1 MIQPDVDRI
10 FSVADDKE
18 FLHEALALFRFQAER
33 CEPYRQYLDLIG
45 VAADEVC
52 EVEQIPFLPIGLF
65 KTHNIYCGEGQPE
78 QIFTSSSTGG
88 SVPSRHLMADLSI
101 YERAFRGAFRNFY
114 GDAAEWS
121 IYGLLPSYL
130 ERKGSSLIYMVDR
143 LIADAGGHGG
153 FYLNDYE
160 RLIAD
165 IKADPRPKIL
175 LGVTYAL
182 LDLAEQFAPDLHDV
196 VVMETGGMKGHRE
209 ELPKEELHRIL
220 CNAFNVNAIHS
231 EYGMAELTS
240 QAYSRGGNRFF
251 APPWMRII
259 TRDLNDPF
267 RLLPTG
273 QRGGINI
280 IDLGNVYSC
289 AFIQTEDAGRVFE
302 DGSFEIAG
310 RIDKS
315 EIRGCNLLVQ

>member
-18 FLHEALALFRFQAER
+18 FRHEALALFRFQAER

-88 SVPSRHLMADLSI
+88 GVPSRHLMADLSI

-220 CNAFNVNAIHS
+220 CNALNVNAIHS

-289 AFIQTEDAGRVFE
+289 AFIQTEDAGRVFA

-310 RIDKS
+310 RIDHS

>member
-18 FLHEALALFRFQAER
+18 FRHEALALFRFQAER

-88 SVPSRHLMADLSI
+88 GVPSRHAMADLTI
-101 YERAFRGAFRNFY
+101 YERAFRGAFRHFY
-114 GDAAEWS
+114 GDASDWS

-289 AFIQTEDAGRVFE
+289 AFIQTEDAGRVFA

-310 RIDKS
+310 RIDHS

>member
-1 MIQPDVDRI
+1 MTQPNVDRI
-10 FSVADDKE
+10 FSVADDLS
-18 FLHEALALFRFQAER
+18 FRHETLALFRFQAER

-88 SVPSRHLMADLSI
+88 GVPSRHAMADLTI

-289 AFIQTEDAGRVFE
+289 AFIQTEDAGRVFA

-310 RIDKS
+310 RIDHS

>member
-1 MIQPDVDRI
+1 MTQPNVDRI
-10 FSVADDKE
+10 FSVADDLS
-18 FLHEALALFRFQAER
+18 FRHETLALFRFQAER

-101 YERAFRGAFRNFY
+101 YERAFRGAFRNLY

-121 IYGLLPSYL
+121 IYGLLPLYL

-310 RIDKS
+310 RIDHS

>member
-1 MIQPDVDRI
+1 MNQPNPDRI
-10 FSVADDKE
+10 FGIADDAT
-18 FLHEALALFRFQAER
+18 FRDEALALFRFQAER
-33 CEPYRQYLDLIG
+33 CEPYRQYLNLIG
-45 VAADEVC
+45 VAADEVR

-101 YERAFRGAFRNFY
+101 YERAFREAFRNFY

-220 CNAFNVNAIHS
+220 CNALNVNAIHS

-289 AFIQTEDAGRVFE
+289 AFIQTEDAGRVFA

-310 RIDKS
+310 RIDHS

>member
-1 MIQPDVDRI
+1 MTQPNVDRI
-10 FSVADDKE
+10 FSVADDLS
-18 FLHEALALFRFQAER
+18 FRHETLALFRFQAER

-289 AFIQTEDAGRVFE
+289 AFIQTEDAGRVFA

-310 RIDKS
+310 RIDHS

>member
-1 MIQPDVDRI
+1 MNQPNPDRI
-10 FSVADDKE
+10 FGIADDAT
-18 FLHEALALFRFQAER
+18 FRDEALALFRFQAER

-45 VAADEVC
+45 VAPTKVR

-65 KTHNIYCGEGQPE
+65 KTHNIYCGEEAPE

-88 SVPSRHLMADLSI
+88 GVPSRHSMARLSI
-101 YERAFRGAFRNFY
+101 YERAFRGAFRHFY

-143 LIADAGGHGG
+143 LIADADGHGG
-153 FYLNDYE
+153 FYLDDYE
-160 RLIAD
+160 RLLAD
-165 IKADPRPKIL
+165 IAADPRPKIL

-196 VVMETGGMKGHRE
+196 VVMETGGMKGRRK
-209 ELPKEELHRIL
+209 ELPKEELHRVL
-220 CNAFNVNAIHS
+220 CNAFNVSAIHS

-251 APPWMRII
+251 APPWLRII

-273 QRGGINI
+273 HRGGINI
-280 IDLGNVYSC
+280 IDLANVYSC
-289 AFIQTEDAGRVFE
+289 AFIQTEDAGRVFD

>member
-1 MIQPDVDRI
+1 MTQPNVDRI
-10 FSVADDKE
+10 FSVADDLS
-18 FLHEALALFRFQAER
+18 FRHETLALFRFQVER

-45 VAADEVC
+45 VATDEVC

-88 SVPSRHLMADLSI
+88 GVPSRHLMADLSI

-267 RLLPTG
+267 RLLPAG

-289 AFIQTEDAGRVFE
+289 AFIQTEDAGRVFA

-310 RIDKS
+310 RIDHS

>member
-1 MIQPDVDRI
+1 MNQPNLDRI
-10 FSVADDKE
+10 FGVTDERSFRD
-18 FLHEALALFRFQAER
+18 EALALFRFQAER

-45 VAADEVC
+45 VAADEVR

-65 KTHNIYCGEGQPE
+65 KTHNIYCGEEAPE

-88 SVPSRHLMADLSI
+88 GVPSCHPMARLSI
-101 YERAFRGAFRNFY
+101 YERAFRGAFRHFY

-143 LIADAGGHGG
+143 LIADAGGYGG
-153 FYLNDYE
+153 FYLDDYE
-160 RLIAD
+160 RLLAD
-165 IKADPRPKIL
+165 IAADPRPKIL

-196 VVMETGGMKGHRE
+196 VVMETGGMKGRRK
-209 ELPKEELHRIL
+209 ELPKEELHRVL
-220 CNAFNVNAIHS
+220 CNAFNVSAIHS

-251 APPWMRII
+251 APPWLRII

-273 QRGGINI
+273 HRGGINI
-280 IDLGNVYSC
+280 IDLANVYSC
-289 AFIQTEDAGRVFE
+289 AFIQTEDAGRVFD

>member
-1 MIQPDVDRI
+1 MNQPNLDRI
-10 FSVADDKE
+10 FGVTDDAT
-18 FLHEALALFRFQAER
+18 FRDEALALFRFQAER

-45 VAADEVC
+45 VAAEEVR

-65 KTHNIYCGEGQPE
+65 KTHNIYCGEETPE
-78 QIFTSSSTGG
+78 QVFTSSSTGG
-88 SVPSRHLMADLSI
+88 GVPSRHPMARLSI
-101 YERAFRGAFRNFY
+101 YERAFRGAFRHFY
-114 GDAAEWS
+114 GDASEWS

-143 LIADAGGHGG
+143 LIADADGHGG
-153 FYLNDYE
+153 FYLDDYE
-160 RLIAD
+160 RLLAD
-165 IKADPRPKIL
+165 IAADPRPKIL

-196 VVMETGGMKGHRE
+196 VVMETGGMKGRRK
-209 ELPKEELHRIL
+209 ELPKEELHRVL
-220 CNAFNVNAIHS
+220 CNAFNVSAIHS

-240 QAYSRGGNRFF
+240 QAYSHGGNRFF
-251 APPWMRII
+251 APPWLRII

-267 RLLPTG
+267 RLLPAG
-273 QRGGINI
+273 HRGGINI
-280 IDLGNVYSC
+280 IDLANVYSC
-289 AFIQTEDAGRVFE
+289 AFIQTEDAGRIFD

>member
-1 MIQPDVDRI
+1 MTQPDIDRI
-10 FSVADDKE
+10 FAIADDAS
-18 FLHEALALFRFQAER
+18 FRREALALFGFQAER
-33 CEPYRQYLDLIG
+33 CEPYRQYLELIG
-45 VAADEVC
+45 VEPKAVR

-65 KTHNIYCGEGQPE
+65 KTHNIYCGEQPPE
-78 QIFTSSSTGG
+78 QVFTSSSTGG
-88 SVPSRHLMADLSI
+88 GVPSRHPMADLRI
-101 YERAFRGAFRNFY
+101 YERAFRGAFRHFY
-114 GDAAEWS
+114 GDASQWS

-143 LIADAGGHGG
+143 LVADGGGHGG
-153 FYLNDYE
+153 FYLDDYE
-160 RLIAD
+160 RLLAD
-165 IKADPRPKIL
+165 IAADPRPKIL

-182 LDLAEQFAPDLHDV
+182 LDLAEQFTPDLHDV
-196 VVMETGGMKGHRE
+196 VVMETGGMKGRRK

-220 CNAFNVNAIHS
+220 CKAFNVSAIHS

-240 QAYSRGGNRFF
+240 QAYSKGGNRFV
-251 APPWMRII
+251 APPWLRVF

-267 RLLPTG
+267 RLLAKG

-280 IDLGNVYSC
+280 IDLANVYSC
-289 AFIQTEDAGRVFE
+289 AFIQTEDAGRVLA
-302 DGSFEIAG
+302 DGTFEIAG

>member
-10 FSVADDKE
+10 FSVADEDS
-18 FLHEALALFRFQAER
+18 FRHEALALFRFQAER

-45 VAADEVC
+45 VRADEVR

-65 KTHNIYCGEGQPE
+65 KSHEIYCGTTPPE

-88 SVPSRHLMADLSI
+88 GVPSRHAMADLTI

-114 GDAAEWS
+114 GDASEWS

-143 LIADAGGHGG
+143 LITDAGGHGG
-153 FYLNDYE
+153 FYLNDYK

-165 IKADPRPKIL
+165 IKADTRPKIL

-182 LDLAEQFAPDLHDV
+182 LDLAEQFAPNLHDV

-209 ELPKEELHRIL
+209 ELPKEELHRVL

-240 QAYSRGGNRFF
+240 QAYSKGQNRFYT
-251 APPWMRII
+251 PSWMRVL

-267 RLLPTG
+267 RILSTG

-289 AFIQTEDAGRVFE
+289 AFIQTEDAGRVFA

-310 RIDKS
+310 RIDHS

>member
-10 FSVADDKE
+10 FSVADEDS
-18 FLHEALALFRFQAER
+18 FRHEALALFRFQAER

-45 VAADEVC
+45 ANADEVR

-65 KTHNIYCGEGQPE
+65 KSHEIYCGTTPPE

-88 SVPSRHLMADLSI
+88 GVPSHHAMADLTI

-114 GDAAEWS
+114 GDASEWS

-153 FYLNDYE
+153 FYLNDYK

-165 IKADPRPKIL
+165 IKADTRPKIL

-209 ELPKEELHRIL
+209 ELPKEELHRVL

-240 QAYSRGGNRFF
+240 QAYSKGQNRFYT
-251 APPWMRII
+251 PSWMRVL

-267 RLLPTG
+267 RILSTG

-289 AFIQTEDAGRVFE
+289 AFIQTEDAGRVFA

>member
-1 MIQPDVDRI
+1 MNQPNPDRI
-10 FSVADDKE
+10 FGVADE
-18 FLHEALALFRFQAER
+18 RSFRNEALALFRFQAER

-45 VAADEVC
+45 VAADEVR

-88 SVPSRHLMADLSI
+88 SVPSRHLMADLLI

-289 AFIQTEDAGRVFE
+289 AFIQTEDAGRVFA

-310 RIDKS
+310 RIDHS

>member
-18 FLHEALALFRFQAER
+18 FRHEALVLFRFQAER

-88 SVPSRHLMADLSI
+88 GVPSRHLMADLSI
-101 YERAFRGAFRNFY
+101 YERVFRGAFRNFY

-220 CNAFNVNAIHS
+220 CNTLNVNAIHS

-289 AFIQTEDAGRVFE
+289 AFIQTEDAGRVFA

-310 RIDKS
+310 RIDHS

>member
-18 FLHEALALFRFQAER
+18 FRHEALALFRFQAER

-88 SVPSRHLMADLSI
+88 GVPSRHLMADLSI

-153 FYLNDYE
+153 FYLNDYK

-240 QAYSRGGNRFF
+240 QAYSKGQNRFYT
-251 APPWMRII
+251 PSWMRVL

-289 AFIQTEDAGRVFE
+289 AFIQTEDAGRVFA

-310 RIDKS
+310 RIDHS

>member
-10 FSVADDKE
+10 FSVADDKD
-18 FLHEALALFRFQAER
+18 FRHEALALFRFQAER

-88 SVPSRHLMADLSI
+88 GVPSRHLMADLSI

-289 AFIQTEDAGRVFE
+289 AFIQTEDAGRVFA

-310 RIDKS
+310 RIDHS

>member
-1 MIQPDVDRI
+1 MTQPNVDRI
-10 FSVADDKE
+10 FSVADDLS
-18 FLHEALALFRFQAER
+18 FRHETLALFRFQAER

-88 SVPSRHLMADLSI
+88 GVPSRHLMADLSI

-289 AFIQTEDAGRVFE
+289 AFIQTEDAGRVFA

-310 RIDKS
+310 RIDHS

>member
-1 MIQPDVDRI
+1 MTQPNLDRI
-10 FSVADDKE
+10 FGVEDEAS
-18 FLHEALALFRFQAER
+18 FRHEALALFRFQAER
-33 CEPYRQYLDLIG
+33 CEPYSQYLRLIG
-45 VAADEVC
+45 VEAEEVR

-65 KTHNIYCGEGQPE
+65 KSHNIYCGEKEPE

-88 SVPSRHLMADLSI
+88 GVPSHHPMAQLSI
-101 YERAFRGAFRNFY
+101 YERAFRGAFRHFY

-153 FYLNDYE
+153 FYLDDYE
-160 RLIAD
+160 RLLAD
-165 IKADPRPKIL
+165 IAADPRPKIL

-196 VVMETGGMKGHRE
+196 VVMETGGMKGRRK
-209 ELPKEELHRIL
+209 ELPKEELHRVL
-220 CNAFNVNAIHS
+220 CKAFNVSAIHS

-240 QAYSRGGNRFF
+240 QAYSRGGNRFVT
-251 APPWMRII
+251 PPWMRIL

-273 QRGGINI
+273 HRGGINI

-289 AFIQTEDAGRVFE
+289 AFIQTEDSGRVLD

>member
-10 FSVADDKE
+10 FSVADEDS
-18 FLHEALALFRFQAER
+18 FRHEALALFRFQAER

-45 VAADEVC
+45 ANADEVR

-65 KTHNIYCGEGQPE
+65 KSHEIYCGTTPPE

-88 SVPSRHLMADLSI
+88 GVPSHHAMADLTI

-114 GDAAEWS
+114 GDASEWS

-153 FYLNDYE
+153 FYLNDYK

-165 IKADPRPKIL
+165 IKADTRPKIL

-209 ELPKEELHRIL
+209 ELPKEELHRVL

-240 QAYSRGGNRFF
+240 QAYSKGQNRFYT
-251 APPWMRII
+251 PSWMRVL

-267 RLLPTG
+267 RILSTG

-289 AFIQTEDAGRVFE
+289 AFIQTEDAGRVFA
-302 DGSFEIAG
+302 DGSYEIAG

>member
-1 MIQPDVDRI
+1 MTQPNLDRI
-10 FSVADDKE
+10 FGVEDEAS
-18 FLHEALALFRFQAER
+18 FRHEALALFRFQAER
-33 CEPYRQYLDLIG
+33 CEPYSQYLRLIG
-45 VAADEVC
+45 VEAEEVR

-65 KTHNIYCGEGQPE
+65 KSHNIYCGEKEPE

-88 SVPSRHLMADLSI
+88 GVPSRHPMAQLSI
-101 YERAFRGAFRNFY
+101 YEIAFRGAFRHFY

-153 FYLNDYE
+153 FYLDDYE
-160 RLIAD
+160 RLLAD
-165 IKADPRPKIL
+165 IAADPRPKIL

-196 VVMETGGMKGHRE
+196 VVMETGGMKGRRK
-209 ELPKEELHRIL
+209 ELPKEELHRVL
-220 CNAFNVNAIHS
+220 CKAFNVSAIHS

-240 QAYSRGGNRFF
+240 QAYSRGGNRFVT
-251 APPWMRII
+251 PPWMRIL

-273 QRGGINI
+273 HRGGINI

-289 AFIQTEDAGRVFE
+289 AFIQTEDSGRVLD

>member
-1 MIQPDVDRI
+1 MTQPNVDRI
-10 FSVADDKE
+10 FSVADDLS
-18 FLHEALALFRFQAER
+18 FRHETFALFRFQAER

-88 SVPSRHLMADLSI
+88 GVPSRHPMADLSI

-143 LIADAGGHGG
+143 LIADADGHGG

-209 ELPKEELHRIL
+209 ELPKEELHRVL
-220 CNAFNVNAIHS
+220 CNAFNVSEIHS

-240 QAYSRGGNRFF
+240 QAYSKGQNRFYT
-251 APPWMRII
+251 PSWMRVL